1 MVYRNYFR
9 QINYPIVLEAIEEIN
24 ISDDFY
30 IKLKP
35 EIKKVFTS
43 YANNVTDLTTVLDLY
58 NVFQNSKLPMM
69 DKLSCTKGLKYFNV
83 VVRYMTE

>member
-9 QINYPIVLEAIEEIN
+9 QINQPIVLEAIEEIN

-58 NVFQNSKLPMM
+58 NVFQNLKSPMM
-69 DKLSCTKGLKYFNV
+69 DKLSCTKGLKDFNV
-83 VVRYMTE
+83 VVRYMMK